1 MTDSLN
7 FGIVS
12 SHNVMIPMRDGVR
25 LATDIYR
32 PADEL
37 GNAID
42 GQFPV
47 IVGRT
52 SYDKSNPVIWIEAV
66 ANAFVPRGYV
76 VVLQDLRGRGD
87 SEGTGDY
94 FHTANQKE
102 GLDGYD
108 TIEWAAGQSWSN
120 GKVGMVGASH
130 GGIVQNMASLY
141 RPPHLAALWVDVAPT
156 NAFRWEVR
164 QGGAMALHM
173 YGALYLHGYDS
184 QEIAGDPKAIERI
197 ERGAERLSE
206 EIWKQ
211 PFTEGSTP
219 ISAVPNLEKVLMH
232 YYRDGSYNDFWN
244 QESLDHAQHYDRMAD
259 IPAVYSSGWYD
270 PFSAETSEQFARMA
284 KKNNSPQRLVL
295 GPWNHVSMRGK
306 GASFVGDVEFGPTA
320 KWGDEVLNTERFRW
334 FDHWLKGVE
343 TGVEDDDPVRI
354 FVMGGGGGDFDTA
367 GRIQHGGGWR
377 VEQEWP
383 LNRAVETA
391 YYLSNDGGLGVSSP
405 EVESGATSWVHDP
418 ENPVPSISGNVT
430 GFYEWIVLPDD
441 LDGAYV
447 PQRARMRSLI
457 PDGPIHQK
465 ERESTVVPPGR
476 EPGTPALLA
485 NRDDVNVFQTEL
497 LEADVEVTGSMMVNL
512 WISSDALD
520 TDFTAKIID
529 VYPPSE
535 EYPEGFHLPLEDS
548 IRRARFRD
556 GFDGEELMN
565 PGEIYE
571 VQIVLPPMSNRF
583 VKGHRIRLDI
593 SSSNFPRFD
602 VNPNTGEP
610 IGRQTRTQKATN
622 TVYTDREHP
631 SHIVLPIV
639 QITD

>member
-1 MTDSLN
+1 M
-7 FGIVS
+7 
-12 SHNVMIPMRDGVR
+12 
-25 LATDIYR
+25 
-32 PADEL
+32 
-37 GNAID
+37 
-42 GQFPV
+42 
-47 IVGRT
+47 
-52 SYDKSNPVIWIEAV
+52 
-66 ANAFVPRGYV
+66 
-76 VVLQDLRGRGD
+76 
-87 SEGTGDY
+87 
-94 FHTANQKE
+94 
-102 GLDGYD
+102 
-108 TIEWAAGQSWSN
+108 
-120 GKVGMVGASH
+120 
-130 GGIVQNMASLY
+130 
-141 RPPHLAALWVDVAPT
+141 
-156 NAFRWEVR
+156 
-164 QGGAMALHM
+164 
-173 YGALYLHGYDS
+173 
-184 QEIAGDPKAIERI
+184 
-197 ERGAERLSE
+197 
-206 EIWKQ
+206 
-211 PFTEGSTP
+211 
-219 ISAVPNLEKVLMH
+219 
-232 YYRDGSYNDFWN
+232 
-244 QESLDHAQHYDRMAD
+244 
-259 IPAVYSSGWYD
+259 
-270 PFSAETSEQFARMA
+270 
-284 KKNNSPQRLVL
+284 
-295 GPWNHVSMRGK
+295 
-306 GASFVGDVEFGPTA
+306 
-320 KWGDEVLNTERFRW
+320 
-334 FDHWLKGVE
+334 
-343 TGVEDDDPVRI
+343 
-354 FVMGGGGGDFDTA
+354 
-367 GRIQHGGGWR
+367 
-377 VEQEWP
+377 
-383 LNRAVETA
+383 
-391 YYLSNDGGLGVSSP
+391 GVSSP

-485 NRDDVNVFQTEL
+485 DRDDVNVFQTEL

-520 TDFTAKIID
+520 TDFTAKLID